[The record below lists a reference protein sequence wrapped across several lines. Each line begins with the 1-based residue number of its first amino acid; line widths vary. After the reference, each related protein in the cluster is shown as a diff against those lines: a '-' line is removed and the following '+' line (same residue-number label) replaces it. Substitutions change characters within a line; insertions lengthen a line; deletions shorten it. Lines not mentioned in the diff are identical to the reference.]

1 MKRSSRKFRGSL
13 TLVIGVQLPVTR
25 EIYVRVLV
33 EGRLCTLRIY
43 SKKMLERRSNFVHF
57 NQMCRFSSRVIKNL
71 ERIFVQFAQ
80 EIFIG
85 EGVNFSQRRLSR
97 IRNSKYII
105 FAFQSLMIF

>member
-1 MKRSSRKFRGSL
+1 M
-13 TLVIGVQLPVTR
+13 LVIGVQLPVTR

-57 NQMCRFSSRVIKNL
+57 NQMCRFSSVIKNL

-97 IRNSKYII
+97 IRISKYII
-105 FAFQSLMIF
+105 FAFQSLMLS